1 MTDRDDESRNTVLC
15 TKCNKPTRS
24 GKTGTITQWMVAGCD
39 CELTAVNDDA
49 VVEIDLCS
57 DCGKRIN
64 IGRKGSLTQWIF
76 RTDCCTCETTAK
88 PTIAQK
94 VLAARALEEGVEP
107 KVEVDVPQLDDL
119 SPGEFITSSRYK
131 PLSRLGAG
139 ASGSVFLCLD
149 TILKRKVALKKL
161 HTMSADTVVDFQ
173 NEAQTCSKLKHQNIV
188 SVLDLSADENG
199 VPFMVMEFVDGI
211 TLENLLE
218 NSGPLT
224 LEQSLPIIN
233 EICDALSYAHSLG
246 IMHRDVKSSNILLA
260 DSHAYLID
268 FGIAKFK
275 GLHTDGELKLDTARN
290 TIAGSPLYMPP
301 DQGRGFKYDARSEVY
316 SVGCVLFEVL
326 TGKTPFQGAGALQ
339 ILSLHAHQAPPALK
353 DVLPDGDFPKQLE
366 DVITKCL
373 EKDPNN
379 RFQSIQELQTSLNEI
394 ELPKTSTQVN
404 PISVLTEHTYAQPET
419 AGKTGKSK
427 VAMIWVLLLAAAVG
441 GGMSIRLFVHEK
453 PDAAP
458 APATV
463 PVERKASDFNELD
476 RQKVIRDAV
485 LKNVTNLKLS
495 SGFIKDTD
503 LDELKGYD
511 KAEEIDLTGDPVT
524 DGGILKISGPRLKRL
539 ILTNT
544 DVRTLSF
551 APRFKNLQSLNLQG
565 TNISDEALKQL
576 RVLRM
581 LRELKLDGTNI
592 TNAGLEE
599 ITHIPSLEL
608 VTVHETKVT
617 PVAVLSVGEKMPMTA
632 IAPGPPK
639 PVYRSRDEISRLQQ
653 NRQLKEAIE
662 LVDKCIGIV
671 EKAQGK
677 NAVHLTQLLL
687 RRGNLKTQM
696 GDLEGAKYDIE
707 RAISIAKLNEHYLN
721 QQTALLALRQF
732 YQSQN
737 KTELANKTERELEHV
752 NNQLL
757 MPESEDTPNRIF
769 EKAET
774 LKNQNKFDE
783 AEILYREYLRM
794 DGVPSTE
801 PRQAW
806 TYAGLGYI
814 ALSKHKYPEAQQLL
828 EKAQRLLKTVRISRP
843 IHHARASDLHF
854 ELARCYQMQN
864 NWKEAI
870 HTQEEGIRIAS
881 EHHLS
886 GRVEQQTQVLAAMKK
901 LATGRRAN

>member
-1 MTDRDDESRNTVLC
+1 
-15 TKCNKPTRS
+15 
-24 GKTGTITQWMVAGCD
+24 MVAGCD
-39 CELTAVNDDA
+39 CELTAIDDDEVA
-49 VVEIDLCS
+49 EIDLCP

-64 IGRKGSLTQWIF
+64 AGRKGSLTQWIF

-94 VLAARALEEGVEP
+94 VLAARALEEGAVP
-107 KVEVDVPQLDDL
+107 KAEVGVRELDDL

-161 HTMSADTVVDFQ
+161 HTMSADTVIDFQ
-173 NEAQTCSKLKHQNIV
+173 NEAQTCSKLKQPNIV

-211 TLENLLE
+211 NLEHLLE
-218 NSGPLT
+218 KSGPLT

-233 EICDALSYAHSLG
+233 EICEALTYAHSLG

-301 DQGRGFKYDARSEVY
+301 DQGRGLKYDARSEVY
-316 SVGCVLFEVL
+316 SVGCVLFEIL
-326 TGKTPFQGAGALQ
+326 TGQTPFQGAGALQ
-339 ILSLHAHQAPPALK
+339 ILSLHAHQAPPTLK
-353 DVLPDGDFPKQLE
+353 DVLPDGDFPKHLE
-366 DVITKCL
+366 DVIAKCL

-379 RFQSIQELQTSLNEI
+379 RFQSIQELQNALNEI

-404 PISVLTEHTYAQPET
+404 PISVLTEHTYAPPET
-419 AGKTGKSK
+419 DGRTGKSR

-441 GGMSIRLFVHEK
+441 GGMSVRLFLHEK
-453 PDAAP
+453 QDAAQVTAT
-458 APATV
+458 APVA
-463 PVERKASDFNELD
+463 RQASDFNELD

-495 SGFIKDTD
+495 SGFIKDSD

-511 KAEEIDLTGDPVT
+511 KAEEIDFTGDPVT
-524 DGGILKISGPRLKRL
+524 DAGLRKISGPRLKRL

-544 DVRTLSF
+544 DVRTLNF
-551 APRFKNLQSLNLQG
+551 VPKFKNLQSLYLQG
-565 TNISDEALKQL
+565 TNIGDEALKQL

-599 ITHIPSLEL
+599 ITHLPSLEL

-617 PVAVLSVGEKMPMTA
+617 PGAILTVGEKMPMTA

-639 PVYRSRDEISRLQQ
+639 AVYRARDDISRLQQ
-653 NRQLKEAIE
+653 NGQLKEAIE
-662 LVDKCIGIV
+662 LVDKCLGIV

-687 RRGNLKTQM
+687 RRGNLKAQLP
-696 GDLEGAKYDIE
+696 DLKGAKQDIE
-707 RAISIAKLNEHYLN
+707 RAVNIAKLNGHTLN
-721 QQTALLALRQF
+721 ERTALLALRQF

-737 KTELANKTERELEHV
+737 QTEQANKTERDLVHV
-752 NNQLL
+752 NNRLL
-757 MPESEDTPNRIF
+757 MPESDDTPNRIF

-774 LKNQNKFDE
+774 LKNQNKFDD
-783 AEILYREYLRM
+783 AEILYRQYLCI
-794 DGVPSTE
+794 DGVPGNE

-814 ALSKHKYPEAQQLL
+814 ALAKHKYPEAQQLL
-828 EKAQRLLKTVRISRP
+828 EKARQMLKSVRISRP

-864 NWKEAI
+864 NWKDAI
-870 HTQEEGIRIAS
+870 RTQEEGIRFAS
-881 EHHLS
+881 EHQLS

-901 LATGRRAN
+901 LATGKRAN